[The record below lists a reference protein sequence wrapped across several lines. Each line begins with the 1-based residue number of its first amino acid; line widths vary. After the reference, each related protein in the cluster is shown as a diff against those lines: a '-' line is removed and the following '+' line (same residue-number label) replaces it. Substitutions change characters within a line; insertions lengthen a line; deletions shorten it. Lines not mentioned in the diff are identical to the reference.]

1 MKVLTRFLAVSLCAI
16 FASSA
21 FAAEPLQFWHCEM
34 QDEASEDDVLNG
46 VGDWLDAAKK
56 VPGGESLD
64 VKVLFPVVVNSVGD
78 YDVWFALSA
87 DSFEAWG
94 KFWDNYPESDAGEI
108 EDANAAFFI
117 CPDSVLFHSESLE
130 D

>member
-1 MKVLTRFLAVSLCAI
+1 MKVLTRFLAVSLFAI
-16 FASSA
+16 FASPV

-46 VGDWLDAAKK
+46 VGDWLEAAKM

-64 VKVLFPVVVNSVGD
+64 IKVLFPIVVNSAGD
-78 YDVWFALSA
+78 YDVWFVLTA

-94 KFWDNYPESDAGEI
+94 KFWDNYPESEAGDVE
-108 EDANAAFFI
+108 ELNHEVFV
-117 CPDSVLFHSESLE
+117 CPDSVLFQSESTE